1 MNTHTL
7 CFYSQ
12 TKRLP
17 ASEVLK
23 YALCNAILCPT
34 VIPRICALCKQIL
47 IDWKL
52 FFWIHGPVA
61 ADTSHSGRPTNN
73 SLSPYDVSAATGPSI
88 KTSTFSQSELIK
100 RTRIFA
106 AWPLDM
112 YHSVGHVSPCL
123 VWSETKQTYEKS
135 GSHSKVDIFHY
146 WNITFDIFH

>member
-34 VIPRICALCKQIL
+34 VIPRICACGKQIL

-52 FFWIHGPVA
+52 FFGYMVQWQQVHRTAEGQRTTAFHRTMYLLPL
-61 ADTSHSGRPTNN
+61 DHLSKLQLSTNQN
-73 SLSPYDVSAATGPSI
+73 LL
-88 KTSTFSQSELIK
+88 K
-100 RTRIFA
+100 FA

-112 YHSVGHVSPCL
+112 YHSFGHVSPCL